1 MVARLLWEQDVAGS
15 NPVIRT
21 IYYYAEL
28 AKLADALDLG
38 SSVEKHKGS
47 SPLFRTIYS
56 LIVQSVERMT
66 VNHHVV
72 GSSPTQRAII
82 AAVAQR

>member
-1 MVARLLWEQDVAGS
+1 MVARLLWEQDAAGS

-21 IYYYAEL
+21 IYYAEL